1 MTTRTNIPQDF
12 LDYRI
17 EEPIGQGG
25 MGVVYLAHD
34 VRLGRRVALKVMA
47 PSLAR
52 DGRYRAS
59 FARESELA
67 MSLEH
72 PNVVP
77 IHDAGE
83 AEGRLYLA
91 MRRVEGT
98 DLRALLRREG
108 ALDPARA
115 LAIVAQIA
123 QALDA
128 AHAKGLVHR
137 DVKPSNV
144 LLDDNEH
151 VYLADFGL
159 TRRLSEVASL
169 QAEAATLGTPAY
181 LAPEQIEGGDVDGR
195 ADVYSLGCL
204 LYESLTGEP
213 PFPGDSRLEVA
224 WAHLEQEPPAASE
237 RRPEL
242 PGAVDPVIRTAM
254 AKDPTDRYATCAQL
268 AAAAENALMPHA
280 RPRRRWALAA
290 AGVAAAAVAGLL
302 VAVLGRGGAAAEPLV
317 PRANTIVR
325 IDPRSNE
332 INDVIDVGSRP
343 NDTAVH
349 GGTVWAFN
357 LGDDTIV
364 EVDPRT
370 DEVRHTTRLPVVA
383 TDIGFGNGPLLAADT
398 RGAWMIGYD
407 LDDGRS
413 RLVRV
418 LRGSRGIRTYSYG
431 LQLNAVAVAD
441 GATWLVGRRGQ
452 TGLVLRVDPA
462 TGHVLGRRPLPSWML
477 GSEGQGLAVGGGFV
491 WVTNASSAKVYRLDF
506 RTGKARTAKFG
517 SFVSRPAFGFG
528 RLWLC
533 SWDGEH
539 GLMVRVDP
547 RTLRNELERDA
558 LPAEEGHFAVGFG
571 SLWRH
576 DIPSG
581 TVMRFSP
588 QTGDPDGLIP
598 VLKKRTGAAPLYVSS
613 ISAGA
618 GGVWVSITDS

>member
-115 LAIVAQIA
+115 LAIVSQIA

-159 TRRLSEVASL
+159 TRRLSEGASL

-195 ADVYSLGCL
+195 ADVL
-204 LYESLTGEP
+204 LA
-213 PFPGDSRLEVA
+213 RL
-224 WAHLEQEPPAASE
+224 PAL
-237 RRPEL
+237 RVPDGR
-242 PGAVDPVIRTAM
+242 
-254 AKDPTDRYATCAQL
+254 
-268 AAAAENALMPHA
+268 
-280 RPRRRWALAA
+280 
-290 AGVAAAAVAGLL
+290 AAVP
-302 VAVLGRGGAAAEPLV
+302 GR
-317 PRANTIVR
+317 
-325 IDPRSNE
+325 
-332 INDVIDVGSRP
+332 
-343 NDTAVH
+343 
-349 GGTVWAFN
+349 F
-357 LGDDTIV
+357 
-364 EVDPRT
+364 
-370 DEVRHTTRLPVVA
+370 
-383 TDIGFGNGPLLAADT
+383 
-398 RGAWMIGYD
+398 
-407 LDDGRS
+407 
-413 RLVRV
+413 
-418 LRGSRGIRTYSYG
+418 
-431 LQLNAVAVAD
+431 
-441 GATWLVGRRGQ
+441 
-452 TGLVLRVDPA
+452 PA
-462 TGHVLGRRPLPSWML
+462 C
-477 GSEGQGLAVGGGFV
+477 
-491 WVTNASSAKVYRLDF
+491 
-506 RTGKARTAKFG
+506 
-517 SFVSRPAFGFG
+517 G
-528 RLWLC
+528 RL
-533 SWDGEH
+533 
-539 GLMVRVDP
+539 
-547 RTLRNELERDA
+547 
-558 LPAEEGHFAVGFG
+558 
-571 SLWRH
+571 
-576 DIPSG
+576 G
-581 TVMRFSP
+581 TP
-588 QTGDPDGLIP
+588 
-598 VLKKRTGAAPLYVSS
+598 RTGAAGRVRAQARAARRGGRGDQPGDGEGPGRPVRDVSRACGRGRERADPARSAPAPLGARGGRSLGSGRRGAARRCV
-613 ISAGA
+613 SAGA
-618 GGVWVSITDS
+618 VRLRSPSSPARTRLSGSTLEPTRSAT